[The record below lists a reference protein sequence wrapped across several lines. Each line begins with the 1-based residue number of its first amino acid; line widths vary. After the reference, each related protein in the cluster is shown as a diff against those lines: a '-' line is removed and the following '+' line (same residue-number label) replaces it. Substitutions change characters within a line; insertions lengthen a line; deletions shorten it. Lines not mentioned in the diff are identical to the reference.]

1 MKLDRTID
9 RVDVYAVALAT
20 LRSFGVSGGSVAV
33 AGHPSIRVL
42 TKLSTDGVCGWREA
56 RRSSLGLMR
65 RLNRFSRLLVI
76 ISRVAAQESPV
87 AL

>member
-42 TKLSTDGVCGWREA
+42 TKVSTDGGPRMVRGHADPR
-56 RRSSLGLMR
+56 LG
-65 RLNRFSRLLVI
+65 
-76 ISRVAAQESPV
+76 
-87 AL
+87 